1 MSSITKKAIAN
12 ALKEL
17 LLEKR
22 LTKITVADIAEKCE
36 INRQTF
42 YYHFQDIYDLIEW
55 ICIEDTEQALKKNPT
70 YETWQEGFLAIFELT
85 KKDKPFVT
93 NIYHSA
99 SLETLQQYLYRLV
112 EPLLKTVISEVA
124 KKYSGHDDEIGFVVS
139 FYKYAFVG
147 MLLDWVKNDMVGEPK
162 EIIKRVGAL
171 VSGTVERYFGRQNA
185 SGACN

>member
-1 MSSITKKAIAN
+1 MSNITKKAIAN

-22 LTKITVADIAEKCE
+22 LNKITVADIAEKCE

-55 ICIEDTEQALKKNPT
+55 ICIEDTEQVLKSNRT
-70 YETWQEGFLAIFELT
+70 YATWQEGFLSIFELA
-85 KKDKPFVT
+85 KKDKLFLT

-99 SLETLQQYLYRLV
+99 SYEHLQQYLYKLV
-112 EPLLKTVISEVA
+112 EPLLKGVIMEVA
-124 KKYSGHDDEIGFVVS
+124 KNYAVKDGEVEFVVS

-147 MLLDWVKNDMVGEPK
+147 LLLDWVKNDMREEPSV
-162 EIIKRVGAL
+162 IIERVSAL
-171 VSGTVERYFGRQNA
+171 IQGTTERYLSKYNRK
-185 SGACN
+185 